1 MNKEKNILQELDEVL
16 QNRKLNGSKSSYVA
30 KLLKEGP
37 TSISKKIREESEEL
51 IEASLSEDKEE
62 KNIIHE
68 AADLWF
74 HTLVLLA
81 HENISSNQ
89 ILEELESRFGI
100 SGLIEKKNR

>member
-16 QNRKLNGSKSSYVA
+16 QNRKLNGSKLSYAA

-51 IEASLSEDKEE
+51 IEACLSEDKEE

>member
-30 KLLKEGP
+30 KLLNEGP

-51 IEASLSEDKEE
+51 IEACLSEDKEE

-68 AADLWF
+68 AANLWF

-89 ILEELESRFGI
+89 LLEE
-100 SGLIEKKNR
+100 